1 MKEEPDLSA
10 MASNPEGRSEN
21 EQLAYRQLPWDD
33 ETVTRFWRWQ
43 SQRPHEYFTNLFGDR
58 IAAALAPWLRGGDGS
73 VLDYGCG
80 LGFLP
85 RHLAAQGCRVWAA
98 DFSPE
103 SVEITNQR
111 NQGVPGFQGA
121 AMVSEISGQGQ
132 RFSRIVSVEVIE
144 HLDERHIGSFFDAI
158 RDLLAPGGL
167 VVVTT
172 PNEENLAAL
181 EIYCPCCDHVFHRY
195 QHVRAFSAA
204 TLAATVSANGLVPIR
219 TFTTDFSRR
228 PWWHPKQIARD
239 LVTFGLGQ
247 PRSRPHLV
255 CIASKPA

>member
-1 MKEEPDLSA
+1 MKEEQDLSA
-10 MASNPEGRSEN
+10 MASSLESRSDEVRP
-21 EQLAYRQLPWDD
+21 AYSQLPWDD

-43 SQRPHEYFTNLFGDR
+43 AQRPHEYFTNLFGDR

-85 RHLAAQGCRVWAA
+85 RHLAAQGCRVWAT

-111 NQGVPGFQGA
+111 NQGVAGFQGA
-121 AMVSEISGQGQ
+121 TVVTEIGQHGQ

-144 HLDERHIGSFFDAI
+144 HLDERHIGPFFDTI

-172 PNEENLAAL
+172 PNEENMGAA

-228 PWWHPKQIARD
+228 PWWHFKQIARD
-239 LVTFGLGQ
+239 LVSFGLGL
-247 PRSRPHLV
+247 SRGKPHLV
-255 CIASKPA
+255 CVASKLA